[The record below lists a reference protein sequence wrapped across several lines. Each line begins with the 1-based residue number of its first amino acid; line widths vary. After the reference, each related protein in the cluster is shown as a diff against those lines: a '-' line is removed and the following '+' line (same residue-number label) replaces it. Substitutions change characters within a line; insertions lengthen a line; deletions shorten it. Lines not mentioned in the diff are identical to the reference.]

1 MATYATLYRFTDQGI
16 RDVKESPDRMAGAI
30 KQGKKFGVKVLGAY
44 YLQGPYDLVVIS
56 EAKDEDMAT
65 AFALSIAA
73 QGNVQSTTMRAW
85 SAEDFKKVV
94 AKMP

>member
-16 RDVKESPDRMAGAI
+16 QNVKESPDRLAGAI
-30 KQGKKFGVKVLGAY
+30 KQGKKFGVKVLSAH
-44 YLQGPYDLVVIS
+44 YLQGSYDLVVIS
-56 EAKDEDMAT
+56 EAKDDDMAA
-65 AFALSIAA
+65 AFALAIAA